1 MFDPSQARAEEP
13 RGLIF
18 NLQKFSLHDGP
29 GIRTTVFFKG
39 CPLSCRWCHNL
50 ESQGPGREPLVTIER
65 CSGCGSCVAACP
77 EQAIRLVQGKAAT
90 ERTLCRSCGS
100 CAVYCPENGREIC
113 GREMRVAEVLA
124 EVVQDRV
131 FYDRSGGGVT
141 FSGGEAMAQ
150 VEFLA
155 AALTACK
162 GEGLHTVVDTSGWV
176 PWNNFEKILG
186 LTDLFLFD
194 LKLMDDAAHRRF
206 TGVSNRLILE
216 NLRRLS
222 AATEAIFIRFP
233 VIPTINDGAENV
245 RALIALLREL
255 RFRQINLLP
264 YHELGRGKA
273 ARLGR
278 SYALPGIRPPSP
290 EQLATLR
297 AELAAA
303 GFPTVIGG

>member
-1 MFDPSQARAEEP
+1 MAAGTAEP
-13 RGLIF
+13 RGLVF

-50 ESQGPGREPLVTIER
+50 ESQGTGREPLVALER
-65 CSGCGSCVAACP
+65 CSGCGSCVVNCP
-77 EQAIRLVQGKAAT
+77 EQAIRLVEGQAAT
-90 ERTLCRSCGS
+90 DLTLCRRCGH
-100 CAVYCPENGREIC
+100 CAVYCPQNGREIC
-113 GREMRVAEVLA
+113 GREMTVAEVVA
-124 EVVQDRV
+124 EVMQDRV

-150 VEFLA
+150 IEFLA
-155 AALTACK
+155 AALAACK
-162 GEGLHTVVDTSGWV
+162 AEGLHTAVDTSGWV
-176 PWNNFEKILG
+176 PWASFARILG

-194 LKLMDDAAHRRF
+194 LKLLDDAAHRRF
-206 TGVSNRLILE
+206 TGVSNQPILD

-222 AATEAIFIRFP
+222 GATDAIFIRFP
-233 VIPTINDGAENV
+233 VIPTITDGPGNM

-255 RFRQINLLP
+255 RFRQVNLLP

-278 SYALPGIRPPSP
+278 GEPLTGITPPGP
-290 EQLATLR
+290 ERLEALR

-303 GFPTVIGG
+303 GFLTVIGG